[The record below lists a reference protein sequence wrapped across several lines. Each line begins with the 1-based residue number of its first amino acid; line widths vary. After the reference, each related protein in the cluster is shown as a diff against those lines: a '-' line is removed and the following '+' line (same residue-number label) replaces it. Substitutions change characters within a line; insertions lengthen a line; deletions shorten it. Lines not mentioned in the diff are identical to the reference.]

1 MRLYAFLCFEEM
13 EFGVDFWREVLKER
27 GYNVIQEHL
36 DLETLVKQKVVP
48 GSHLYGQDGS
58 PKLRDAILF
67 YRDDYVEVAAL
78 VYDRLPGRGVC
89 VRVAR
94 QWRSRRLYRPL
105 LIFTDGA
112 SSYAIIVRG
121 AGLEGEAR
129 VLRLED
135 RLYRTDLE
143 VLESIRHPGS
153 PEALVKKYDE
163 EFFPYERVRDEF
175 FERYRELFED
185 IVQIVKPVLGEKRSK
200 EYAQRFL
207 GRLMFLYF
215 LQRKGWLNND
225 KSYID
230 KISGFR
236 ELNIL
241 FYEKLNRPND
251 DGIPYLN
258 GTLFEREEYLTD
270 EVVGK
275 IEGKMDELFRKA
287 RKVFNNYNFTVDET
301 SPLEVEVS
309 IDPLLLGTVLENM
322 LPEYERGKK
331 GTFYTPVNE
340 IGFMCRKAL
349 AAWLGV
355 EDRVEQGAN
364 GMRLVDALQEYIE
377 GLKERKDE
385 REIREFRERLLSL
398 KVCDPAVGSG
408 GFLVVMMQTILSIIQ
423 EVEEAVG
430 WRTDPAIYKARILPN
445 LYGFDIEPEA
455 VEIARLR
462 LWLSLIVDQKRPEP
476 LPNLELNI
484 METSDSLTMPE
495 SDQRILDQFLSKEVA
510 EQWELYQDLR
520 ARFVKEHDPRKKAE
534 LRTKIERIWKELV
547 ERFQGRIEVK
557 LPIELVLLIQP
568 DIIVMNPPYVRQ
580 EKIDPRDK
588 EYYVNKYGLD
598 RTSDLYAYFML
609 RALKLLKDGGAAAV
623 ISSDKWLEVGYGVK
637 LQEKLKPYLLAVYG
651 QRRRSFGADV
661 NTVITV
667 FKKSRFPEDHPIQFI
682 YLEKYGGEKVVIYK
696 SIPRGQ
702 LKPGK
707 WYYLRAPRIFEEVL
721 LPKLTHTL
729 KEFAEIKFG
738 IKTGANEF
746 FYMKDV
752 THLYEADY
760 LANPEKFEKWGVKA
774 KTAKELEEQG
784 LIYIE
789 NEGGERFV
797 INKEDTKPIIRSPEE
812 IRSYQIT
819 HQKTLCLHTRTPR
832 RYTEQYINEYAK
844 RIIIINN
851 KKIPFS
857 KRPTFK
863 SKKIWY
869 HLPDFKTSRMILL
882 KSFHDTIY
890 QPLAEQPVLCDQR
903 AYLFY
908 TRLNVDELWKYLN
921 STLFYLT
928 MELYSDRLGG
938 GALDIRVEDYQNMPV
953 PDLSKIVINFPSKK
967 LLERKPLPYYEEV
980 KQPDRRELDKAVLR
994 ALGFPENELDK
1005 LVDELHKAFVW
1016 VVEDRLIKAGR
1027 PLEVEEDDE
1036 DN

>member
-1 MRLYAFLCFEEM
+1 MS
-13 EFGVDFWREVLKER
+13 ER
-27 GYNVIQEHL
+27 GYEVVEERL
-36 DLETLVKQKVVP
+36 DVETLVKQKVIP
-48 GSHLYGQDGS
+48 GTHRPNDVVL
-58 PKLRDAILF
+58 L
-67 YRDDYVEVAAL
+67 YRDRYVEAAAL
-78 VYDRLPGRGVC
+78 VYDELPSRGVC

-94 QWRSRRLYRPL
+94 QWRSNRFYRPL
-105 LIFTDGA
+105 LIFTDGNGA
-112 SSYAIIVRG
+112 SCYAVVVRG

-153 PEALVKKYDE
+153 PEDLVRKYDE

-175 FERYRELFED
+175 FERYRELFEEVVC
-185 IVQIVKPVLGEKRSK
+185 IVRPVLGEKRGK

-225 KSYID
+225 RSYID
-230 KISGFR
+230 KIGGFR
-236 ELNIL
+236 ELNTL
-241 FYEKLNRPND
+241 FYERLNRPNG

-258 GTLFEREEYLTD
+258 GSLFEREDYLTD
-270 EVVGK
+270 DVVRK
-275 IEGKMDELFRKA
+275 IEGKMDGLFLKA
-287 RKVFNNYNFTVDET
+287 RKLFNDYNFTVDET

-322 LPEYERGKK
+322 LPEHERGEK

-340 IGFMCRKAL
+340 IGFICRKAL
-349 AAWLGV
+349 AALLGL
-355 EDRVEQGAN
+355 EDRVEGDK
-364 GMRLVDALQEYIE
+364 LVDGLQKYIK
-377 GLKERKDE
+377 GVKERRDE

-408 GFLVVMMQTILSIIQ
+408 GFLVVMMQTILSLIQ

-430 WRTDPAIYKARILPN
+430 WRTDPALHKARILPN

-462 LWLSLIVDQKRPEP
+462 LWLSLIVDQKTPEP
-476 LPNLELNI
+476 LPNLDLNI
-484 METSDSLTMPE
+484 MVTSDSLTMLE
-495 SDQRILDQFLSKEVA
+495 QAVLDENLFKHFA
-510 EQWELYQDLR
+510 EKVDYLRELKGRY
-520 ARFVKEHDPRKKAE
+520 VVEHNPLKKSE
-534 LRTKIERIWKELV
+534 LRN
-547 ERFQGRIEVK
+547 RIEK
-557 LPIELVLLIQP
+557 IQRELEETIPGKARKGLPIELFLLERP
-568 DIIVMNPPYVRQ
+568 DIVVMNPPYVRQ
-580 EKIDPRDK
+580 EKINPRDK
-588 EYYVNKYGLD
+588 EHYVAIYSLD
-598 RTSDLYAYFML
+598 RTSDIYAYFIV

-637 LQEKLKPYLLAVYG
+637 LQEKLKPHLLAVYG